1 MQSSWKSVTLTDHS
15 KIVGTAVSNIISRYL
30 HEARLVQQKTRVRY
44 TLAVLF
50 AINLL
55 NFYDRS
61 IFGAVAEP
69 IRKQWGLTDS
79 QIGWLA
85 TAFTLL
91 YAIVGLPM
99 GRLSDKKRRSR
110 LLSAG
115 VAVWSLLTAASGWT
129 WNFASMFA
137 ARLGVGVGEA
147 VCAPAGNSLIG
158 DLFPAAKR
166 GWALS
171 IFQLGLPVGY
181 LLGGVVSGHVA
192 ASHGWRWAFFV
203 AFLPG
208 LLVALLARWVLDPV
222 RGASEVSPQAGRSHE
237 GNPYWAVLRV
247 PTVCW
252 IIVTGAL
259 YNFNSYTYV
268 TFLPAYLSR
277 YHGLNLSHA
286 NVVFAIVFGAFGVVG
301 LLAGGW
307 AADRISHHRRSGRLL
322 VGGVSLLLSAV
333 SVYFALNLPPGQVTW
348 FTIVMGTASMLA
360 YLYYPCVYATIM
372 DVVQP
377 GLRGTAMSLYFMAM
391 YLFGGS
397 FGPVIVGK
405 LSDHFARQATQKL
418 GAVTMTETARSAG
431 LHSAM
436 YALVVCS
443 VLVAVALFGAARTVA
458 KDMGELQSWMTL
470 PHVEPVAAQGQG

>member
-1 MQSSWKSVTLTDHS
+1 L
-15 KIVGTAVSNIISRYL
+15 A
-30 HEARLVQQKTRVRY
+30 EQKTRVRY

-55 NFYDRS
+55 NFYDRG

-79 QIGWLA
+79 QLGWLA

-99 GRLSDKKRRSR
+99 GRLSDTKRRSR
-110 LLSAG
+110 LLAGG
-115 VAVWSLLTAASGWT
+115 VAAWSLVTAVSGFT

-147 VCAPAGNSLIG
+147 VCAPAGNSLVG

-171 IFQLGLPVGY
+171 IFQLGLPAGFLVG
-181 LLGGVVSGHVA
+181 GIVSGHVA
-192 ASHGWRWAFFV
+192 AAYGWRWAFFV
-203 AFLPG
+203 AGIPG
-208 LLVALLARWVLDPV
+208 LLVAMLSLGVLDPV
-222 RGASEVSPQAGRSHE
+222 RGAAEASPLAGRSHQ

-259 YNFNSYTYV
+259 FNFNSYTYV
-268 TFLPAYLSR
+268 TFLPAYVIR
-277 YHGLNLSHA
+277 FHGLDLRQA
-286 NVVFAIVFGAFGVVG
+286 NTAFAMMFGVSGVLG

-307 AADRISHHRRSGRLL
+307 VADRISHHTRSGRLL
-322 VGGVSLLLSAV
+322 VGGVSLLLSAALV
-333 SVYFALNLPPGQVTW
+333 FWSLSVRSGHAVRFSI
-348 FTIVMGTASMLA
+348 FMGTGVLLA
-360 YLYYPCVYATIM
+360 YVYYPCVYATIM

-377 GLRGTAMSLYFMAM
+377 GLRGTAMALYFLAM
-391 YLFGGS
+391 YMFGGS
-397 FGPVIVGK
+397 FGPVIVGR
-405 LSDHFARQATQKL
+405 LSDYFGRQAMQAD
-418 GAVTMTETARSAG
+418 GAVAMTDAARASG

-436 YALVVCS
+436 YAVVVCS

-458 KDMGELQSWMTL
+458 KDMGELQAWMTL
-470 PHVEPVAAQGQG
+470 PGGAPLPAEGQD

>member
-1 MQSSWKSVTLTDHS
+1 M
-15 KIVGTAVSNIISRYL
+15 
-30 HEARLVQQKTRVRY
+30 VQPKTRVRY

-69 IRKQWGLTDS
+69 IRKEWALTDS

-99 GRLSDKKRRSR
+99 GRLSDTKKRSR
-110 LLSAG
+110 LLAGG
-115 VAVWSLLTAASGWT
+115 VAAWSLLTAASGRT

-166 GWALS
+166 GWALAV
-171 IFQLGLPVGY
+171 FQLGLPVGL
-181 LLGGVVSGHVA
+181 LLGGLVSGRVA
-192 ASHGWRWAFFV
+192 ASYGWRMAFFV
-203 AFLPG
+203 ACVPG
-208 LLVALLARWVLDPV
+208 LIVALLATRVLDPE
-222 RGASEVSPQAGRSHE
+222 RGAAEASPIAGRAHS
-237 GNPYWAVLRV
+237 GSPYWAVLRV

-259 YNFNSYTYV
+259 YNFNSYTYI
-268 TFLPAYLSR
+268 TFLPAYLIR
-277 YHGLNLSHA
+277 YHALNLSQA
-286 NVVFAIVFGAFGVVG
+286 NTVFAFVYGGSGVIG
-301 LLAGGW
+301 LLLGGR

-322 VGGVSLLLSAV
+322 VGAVSLVLSGLC
-333 SVYFALNLPPGQVTW
+333 VYSALNLPPGQVSR
-348 FTIVMGTASMLA
+348 FALFMGAGSMLA
-360 YLYYPCVYATIM
+360 FVYYPCVYATIM

-377 GLRGTAMSLYFMAM
+377 GLRGTAMSLYFLAM

-397 FGPVIVGK
+397 FGPVIVGR
-405 LSDHFARQATQKL
+405 LSDYFGHKAMHEMGSA
-418 GAVTMTETARSAG
+418 TMTEAARSAG

-436 YALVVCS
+436 YAIAVCS
-443 VLVAVALFGAARTVA
+443 VLVAIALFGAARTVA
-458 KDMGELQSWMTL
+458 KDMGELQAWMTL
-470 PHVEPVAAQGQG
+470 PMSGPAVAKGQD

>member
-1 MQSSWKSVTLTDHS
+1 L
-15 KIVGTAVSNIISRYL
+15 A
-30 HEARLVQQKTRVRY
+30 EPKTRVRY

-55 NFYDRS
+55 NFYDRG

-79 QIGWLA
+79 QLGWLA

-99 GRLSDKKRRSR
+99 GRLSDTKRRSR
-110 LLSAG
+110 LLAGG
-115 VAVWSLLTAASGWT
+115 VAAWSVLTAASGFT

-171 IFQLGLPVGY
+171 IFQLGLPAGFLVGG
-181 LLGGVVSGHVA
+181 LVSGHVA
-192 ASHGWRWAFFV
+192 AAYGWRWAFFV
-203 AFLPG
+203 AGIPG
-208 LLVALLARWVLDPV
+208 LFVALLSLGVLDPV
-222 RGASEVSPQAGRSHE
+222 RGAAEASPLAGRSHE

-259 YNFNSYTYV
+259 FNFNSYTYV
-268 TFLPAYLSR
+268 TFLPSYVIR
-277 YHGLNLSHA
+277 IHGLSLSQA
-286 NVVFAIVFGAFGVVG
+286 NTAFAMMFGVSGIIG
-301 LLAGGW
+301 LLGGGW
-307 AADRISHHRRSGRLL
+307 VADRISHHTRSGRLL
-322 VGGVSLLLSAV
+322 VSGVAILLSAALV
-333 SVYFALNLPPGQVTW
+333 YWSLSVPSGQAVR
-348 FTIVMGTASMLA
+348 FSLLMGTGVMLA
-360 YLYYPCVYATIM
+360 YVYYPCVYATIM

-377 GLRGTAMSLYFMAM
+377 GLRGTAMALYFLAM
-391 YLFGGS
+391 YMFGGS
-397 FGPVIVGK
+397 FGPVVVGRI
-405 LSDHFARQATQKL
+405 SDHYGRQAMQAA
-418 GAVTMTETARSAG
+418 GAASMTDAARASG

-436 YALVVCS
+436 YAVVVCS

-458 KDMGELQSWMTL
+458 KDMGELHAWMTIPGRDPL
-470 PHVEPVAAQGQG
+470 PADAQD